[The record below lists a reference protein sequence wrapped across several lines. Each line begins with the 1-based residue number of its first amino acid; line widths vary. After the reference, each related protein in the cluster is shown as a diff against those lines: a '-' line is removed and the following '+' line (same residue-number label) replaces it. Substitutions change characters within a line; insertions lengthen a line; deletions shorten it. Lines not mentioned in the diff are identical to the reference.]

1 MAIEG
6 SVEEAKALY
15 KPPEDSQGELRRCL
29 GSCGLG
35 GRAGGPAGFGKPP
48 SPRWSCLTPLSC
60 ADDESDSDAEE
71 EQTTVRDSA
80 VPSRILSQCHIAGK
94 QISVPVS
101 WEVLGELGLSGAE
114 YKSTSH
120 PTHQWRLPRSS
131 GWSSS
136 ALYK

>member
-1 MAIEG
+1 MSSGVVWGA
-6 SVEEAKALY
+6 VVLEAGLVV
-15 KPPEDSQGELRRCL
+15 LL
-29 GSCGLG
+29 GSESH
-35 GRAGGPAGFGKPP
+35 RAPGGPALHP
-48 SPRWSCLTPLSC
+48 SLC

-80 VPSRILSQCHIAGK
+80 VPSWVLSQCHIAGK

-120 PTHQWRLPRSS
+120 PTYQWRLPRSC